1 MQCSQDGGSC
11 DTKETII
18 PEILHWYIHF
28 FVDMCDLFGGVL
40 VLLADS

>member
-18 PEILHWYIHF
+18 PEILVYTFLH
-28 FVDMCDLFGGVL
+28 MCDLFGGVV